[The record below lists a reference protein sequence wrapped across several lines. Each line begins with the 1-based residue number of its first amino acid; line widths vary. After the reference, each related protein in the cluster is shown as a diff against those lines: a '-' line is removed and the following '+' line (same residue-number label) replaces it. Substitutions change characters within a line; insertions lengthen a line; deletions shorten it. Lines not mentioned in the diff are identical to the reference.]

1 MQRCSVRPLRV
12 VHGAK
17 LVQRQLT
24 ASHLFSTRGKR
35 PCPPGDSQM
44 KKTNLQLVK
53 SQGPCHSAVRALG
66 QECLAPGARRE
77 DLVEEGLETWVESGH
92 ASNRRGHEE
101 W

>member
-1 MQRCSVRPLRV
+1 
-12 VHGAK
+12 
-17 LVQRQLT
+17 
-24 ASHLFSTRGKR
+24 
-35 PCPPGDSQM
+35 M
-44 KKTNLQLVK
+44 KKTHLQLVK
-53 SQGPCHSAVRALG
+53 AQGLCHSAVRALG